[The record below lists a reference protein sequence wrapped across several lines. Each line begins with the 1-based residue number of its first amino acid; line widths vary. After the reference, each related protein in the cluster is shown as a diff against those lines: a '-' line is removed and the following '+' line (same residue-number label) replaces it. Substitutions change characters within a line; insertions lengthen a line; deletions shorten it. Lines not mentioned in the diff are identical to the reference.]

1 MIITT
6 IEKSVEDGKDDLLE
20 IERTKGLLLEQ
31 ANELENK
38 IFSLENERKE
48 FDRIIT
54 HLVLRDGT
62 NLPDLEI
69 QKLISAFFN

>member
-1 MIITT
+1 M
-6 IEKSVEDGKDDLLE
+6 LE